1 MIVGMQPWEIE
12 EIYQHDKDEY
22 IAELE
27 GKVAELEE
35 ELRQFANH
43 NLLHYWYDK
52 CQSAE
57 RELRAYRGMPKPIEP
72 PY

>member
-1 MIVGMQPWEIE
+1 MSVSE
-12 EIYQHDKDEY
+12 ELKYGDTPETLAY

-35 ELRQFANH
+35 ELQQFANH